1 MKHTTEN
8 IIEQANARGFI
19 KESEINLLKRRANRG
34 EDMSYIYE
42 FCTGVISKEQ
52 TQKGKN
58 WILSRLAKKDGTP
71 RKGCENFR
79 ELIELAKDENTT
91 FSFDGFQNIGIW
103 SSFYVPIY
111 TLSNEFRT
119 FSYYLSGGVP
129 QIY

>member
-8 IIEQANARGFI
+8 IINQANARGYI
-19 KESEINLLKRRANRG
+19 TENEINLLKRRANRG

-42 FCTGVISKEQ
+42 FCTGVISEEQ
-52 TQKGKN
+52 TQKGKI
-58 WILSRLAKKDGTP
+58 WILSKLAKKDGSP

-79 ELIELAKDENTT
+79 ELIELAKDENTK
-91 FSFDGFQNIGIW
+91 FSFDGFYNIGIW
-103 SSFYVPIY
+103 NSFYVPIY

-119 FSYYLSGGVP
+119 FSYYLSGGTP